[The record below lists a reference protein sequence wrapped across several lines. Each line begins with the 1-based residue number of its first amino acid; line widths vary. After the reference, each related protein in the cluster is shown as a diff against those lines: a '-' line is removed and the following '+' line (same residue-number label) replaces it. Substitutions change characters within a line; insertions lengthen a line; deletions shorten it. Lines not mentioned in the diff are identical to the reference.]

1 MARYSAIACVCKSLL
16 RSLSDFCPAA
26 EFAGATPS
34 FEIYQTES
42 FNSQTGRIVTEGFT
56 VFPWKIAPNAQL
68 RNKPVRRETDGSRK
82 RPSLPVDVFLLITP
96 WATDAERQLRIL
108 GWMMRHFEDRP
119 ILDAGSLNGS
129 LSTGEI
135 CFQPYESVEL
145 ICDPLLPADWLA
157 LWDKFKHKLPA
168 SMTYVARAVQ
178 IDSEIIQIEGPAVT
192 SRTFQASPG
201 LEAK

>member
-1 MARYSAIACVCKSLL
+1 MARFSAIACVCKSLL
-16 RSLSDFCPAA
+16 RSLSDFCPIE

-34 FEIYQTES
+34 YEIYQTES
-42 FNSQTGRIVTEGFT
+42 FTAPTGKIVTEGFT
-56 VFPWKIAPNAQL
+56 ILPWKIAPNAQL
-68 RNKPVRRETDGSRK
+68 RNKPARREIDGSRK
-82 RPSLPVDVFLLITP
+82 RPSFPLDVSLLITP
-96 WATDAERQLRIL
+96 WATDAERQLRLL

-145 ICDPLLPADWLA
+145 VCDPLVPADLLA
-157 LWDKFKHKLPA
+157 LWDKFKHKLPT

-178 IDSEIIQIEGPAVT
+178 LDSELTQFEGPAVT
-192 SRTFQASPG
+192 TRTYLTTSDPEGA
-201 LEAK
+201 